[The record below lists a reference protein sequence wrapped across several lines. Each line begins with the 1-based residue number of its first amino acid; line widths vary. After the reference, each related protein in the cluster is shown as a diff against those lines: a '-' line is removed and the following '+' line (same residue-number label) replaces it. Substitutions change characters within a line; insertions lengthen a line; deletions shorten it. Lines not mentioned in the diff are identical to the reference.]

1 MRLTAALRK
10 KLGFTMIEVLTVLMV
25 MSAVVRIGIPNY
37 QEIRL
42 KAEAIQVVA
51 DFHVVR
57 QAVFEYQAENHG
69 WPQDFG
75 PGLVPPELA
84 DYLEGF
90 SFNRGRYQLD
100 WENWALPSGLPSN
113 PDARTILG
121 ITIVTQ
127 DRALGAALQELL
139 GSTSAHFSL
148 AGNYTFILE
157 TR

>member
-57 QAVFEYQAENHG
+57 QAVFEYQAENNG

>member
-1 MRLTAALRK
+1 MTPTAAPRK

-25 MSAVVRIGIPNY
+25 MSAVVRMGIPGF

-42 KAEAIQVVA
+42 KAEAVQVVA
-51 DFHVVR
+51 DFHLVR
-57 QAVFEYQAENHG
+57 QAVFEYQVENHG

-75 PGLVPPELA
+75 PGQVPPELA
-84 DYLEGF
+84 PYLDGF

-100 WENWALPSGLPSN
+100 WENWVLPSGLPSN
-113 PDARTILG
+113 PDARIILG

-127 DRALGAALQELL
+127 DRALGSALEELL